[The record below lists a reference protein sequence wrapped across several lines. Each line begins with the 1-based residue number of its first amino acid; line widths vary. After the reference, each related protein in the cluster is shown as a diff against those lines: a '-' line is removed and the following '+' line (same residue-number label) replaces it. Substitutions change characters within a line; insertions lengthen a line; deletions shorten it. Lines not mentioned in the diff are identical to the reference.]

1 MRCINCSVFLG
12 VLLLSLIF
20 YFLFG
25 LNGAQAKVIEFKPNQ
40 GPGQAPLQFTW
51 TLIEDG
57 RISGRDFQVFEEGLR
72 FFWSSLGPHWQAV
85 YTSPEQLP
93 EGGVD
98 LVFLLQKSQGLA
110 FDAEAAFTERLDSE
124 GLRSVSIVHL
134 IYERILGPYSSGSF
148 SQEESEAKAL
158 AQVLRALA
166 HQFFGWGLPGLTG
179 QAVGGF
185 LEAEVRASRESLSWL
200 ERVLGS
206 DQQAIEVKSRDSL
219 SLSLRNRLFSWYQ
232 EEGSRLLLRRQVLA
246 QSAASTQPIPLP
258 SCKSLLYAGQVEF

>member
-200 ERVLGS
+200 EKVLAA
-206 DQQAIEVKSRDSL
+206 QAL
-219 SLSLRNRLFSWYQ
+219 SPSLRQQLFNWYQ
-232 EEGSRLLLRRQVLA
+232 EEESRLLLRRQVLA